1 MKKKQYTFNLT
12 EEEFYTLE
20 KIINISYCFTFPD
33 ATITQKTLIN
43 VLRNVGY
50 QKIEKILDIIEK
62 LEDIPPIKKAK
73 NMKKLHSI
81 PVSKKVIL

>member
-12 EEEFYTLE
+12 EEEFDTLD
-20 KIINISYCFTFPD
+20 KIITTTCYFTFAD
-33 ATITQKTLIN
+33 APITQKTLVTI
-43 VLRNVGY
+43 LRNIGY
-50 QKIEKILDIIEK
+50 QKIEKILDILDK
-62 LEDIPPIKKAK
+62 LEDIPPIKKTK